1 VTTKVVSSLKLVVD
15 GAGLADSRGFSP
27 ILTVSC
33 VPNAGGIDRFQASGL
48 PSNNPVFS
56 SLSHAQAG
64 VTEDTMDTVLIV
76 EDSRPM
82 QRTLQRLFESDGL

>member
-1 VTTKVVSSLKLVVD
+1 VTMKAASSLKLVVD
-15 GAGLADSRGFSP
+15 GTGFTDSGGFSP

-56 SLSHAQAG
+56 SLSHAQVG
-64 VTEDTMDTVLIV
+64 VTEDTRD
-76 EDSRPM
+76 RGHYGYC
-82 QRTLQRLFESDGL
+82 SDC